1 MQQQATE
8 ILTQVFSE
16 VLANLAFMFT
26 DDESPDS
33 APDDPWLEVT
43 IHYHGPRSAALC
55 LRCSRGFSIL
65 MAANLLGVEQETDD
79 PAPQADDAI
88 KEFMNVL
95 CGQLITTMHG
105 NDDVFDLSIPDI
117 IELPQEPDWNKETEA
132 LVTTVSVEGHRIQLV
147 YAPSEADHACD

>member
-8 ILTQVFSE
+8 ILTQVLSE

-26 DDESPDS
+26 EDESPDPV
-33 APDDPWLEVT
+33 PDDQWLEVT

-65 MAANLLGVEQETDD
+65 MAANLLGVDQESED
-79 PAPQADDAI
+79 PEPKADDAV
-88 KEFMNVL
+88 KEFMNVV

-105 NDDVFDLSIPDI
+105 SDDVFDVSIPDI
-117 IELPQEPDWNKETEA
+117 IELPEEPDWDEETEA
-132 LVTTVSVEGHRIQLV
+132 LVTTVTVEGHRIQLV
-147 YAPSEADHACD
+147 YAPSEADHAHD